1 MIPRYLNTRSAAQ
14 RHVHIKVLSVPTC
27 RYPGTL
33 SCCNVELPSVVRI
46 HTYPTTV
53 WLYVVD
59 LTTANHIPDH
69 TPLHPDQLS

>member
-1 MIPRYLNTRSAAQ
+1 MSNCLT
-14 RHVHIKVLSVPTC
+14 HI
-27 RYPGTL
+27 
-33 SCCNVELPSVVRI
+33 SVVRI

-59 LTTANHIPDH
+59 LSTANRIPDH